1 MHNIVRTTATAI
13 VMLAGAGAVRAAAE
27 DAGGTLLRGKAAFGS
42 WRQDKPGLRRLI
54 KPQDLPPVG
63 KSTPNFSEVAAMPP
77 GAKPRV
83 PAGFLVEMVA
93 SGYAGPRAIRVA
105 PNGDLFVADSASNSI
120 HVLRVPSGTA
130 SPIKSEVFA
139 SGLTQPF
146 GIAFYPLGP
155 NPERVYVA
163 NSDGVVRFPYKNDD
177 VVATAQ
183 PEQVVGHIPW
193 VHHWTRDIAF
203 TPDGKRLLVSVGSGS
218 NVALDM
224 FPEPLTKGGLQ
235 AWIKNQP
242 LGAAWDTEERRADI
256 LSYDPDG
263 KNEKI
268 VATGLRNCAGLTI
281 QPATGLPWCVVNER
295 DQLGDHTP
303 FEYATAVKDGSFF
316 GWPWYYIGSN
326 ADPRHKGARPDLKG
340 KVTVPDV
347 LMQAHSAPP
356 QIVFYEGND
365 FPASYKGS
373 AFVALHGSWN
383 RAERTGYKVVRLLFD
398 NAGKPTGEYED
409 FMTGFVISDSQ
420 VWGRPVGVAVAK
432 DGSLFVTEDGNGT
445 IWRVSHQK
453 GAPGNKPDQARA
465 VLMPTNILAP
475 PIEGLK
481 R

>member
-1 MHNIVRTTATAI
+1 MHSIVRTTAAAI
-13 VMLAGAGAVRAAAE
+13 VVLAGAGALRAAAE
-27 DAGGTLLRGKAAFGS
+27 DGSGTLLKGKAAFGS
-42 WRQDKPGLRRLI
+42 WQQDKPGLRRLI

-63 KSTPNFSEVAAMPP
+63 KSTPNFSEVAPVPP

-83 PAGFLVEMVA
+83 PPGFLVEMVA

-105 PNGDLFVADSASNSI
+105 PNGALFFADSASNSI

-130 SPIKSEVFA
+130 SPTKNEVFG

-155 NPERVYVA
+155 NPEWVYVA
-163 NSDGVVRFPYKNDD
+163 NSDGVVRFPYKNGDLI
-177 VVATAQ
+177 ATGK
-183 PEQVVGHIPW
+183 PEQIVGHIPW

-203 TPDGKRLLVSVGSGS
+203 TPDGKRLLLSVGSGS

-224 FPEPLTKGGLQ
+224 FPEPEVKGGLQ
-235 AWIKNQP
+235 AWIKSEP
-242 LGAAWDTEERRADI
+242 LGAGWDTEERRADV

-268 VATGLRNCAGLTI
+268 VATGLRNCAGVTI

-295 DQLGDHTP
+295 DELGDNTP
-303 FEYATAVKDGSFF
+303 FEYATAVKDSAFY

-326 ADPRHKGARPDLKG
+326 EDPRHKGARPDLKG

-347 LMQAHSAPP
+347 LMQAHSAPL

-398 NAGKPTGEYED
+398 NAGKPSGEYED
-409 FMTGFVISDSQ
+409 FLTGFVISDKQ

-432 DGSLFVTEDGNGT
+432 DGSLFVTEDSNGT

-453 GAPGNKPDQARA
+453 VASN
-465 VLMPTNILAP
+465 N
-475 PIEGLK
+475 
-481 R
+481 

>member
-1 MHNIVRTTATAI
+1 MHNIVRTTAAAI

-27 DAGGTLLRGKAAFGS
+27 DGSGTLLKGKAAFGS
-42 WRQDKPGLRRLI
+42 WQQDKPGLRRLI

-63 KSTPNFSEVAAMPP
+63 KSTPNFSEVAPMPP

-83 PAGFLVEMVA
+83 PPGFLVEMVA

-105 PNGDLFVADSASNSI
+105 PNGDLFFADSASNSI

-130 SPIKSEVFA
+130 SPTKNEVFA

-155 NPERVYVA
+155 NPEWVYVA
-163 NSDGVVRFPYKNDD
+163 NSDGVVRFPYKNGDLI
-177 VVATAQ
+177 ATGK
-183 PEQVVGHIPW
+183 PEQIVGHIPW

-203 TPDGKRLLVSVGSGS
+203 TPDGKRLLLSVGSGS

-224 FPEPLTKGGLQ
+224 FPEPEVKGGLQ
-235 AWIKNQP
+235 AWIKSEP
-242 LGAAWDTEERRADI
+242 LGAAWDTEERRADV

-268 VATGLRNCAGLTI
+268 LATGLRNCAGITI

-295 DQLGDHTP
+295 DELGDNTP
-303 FEYATAVKDGSFF
+303 FEYATAVKDSSFY

-326 ADPRHKGARPDLKG
+326 EDPRHKGARPDLKG

-347 LMQAHSAPP
+347 LMQAHSAPL

-409 FMTGFVISDSQ
+409 FLTGFVISDKQ
-420 VWGRPVGVAVAK
+420 VRGRPVGVAVAK
-432 DGSLFVTEDGNGT
+432 DGSLFVTEDSNGT

-453 GAPGNKPDQARA
+453 VASN
-465 VLMPTNILAP
+465 N
-475 PIEGLK
+475 
-481 R
+481 

>member
-1 MHNIVRTTATAI
+1 
-13 VMLAGAGAVRAAAE
+13 
-27 DAGGTLLRGKAAFGS
+27 
-42 WRQDKPGLRRLI
+42 
-54 KPQDLPPVG
+54 
-63 KSTPNFSEVAAMPP
+63 MPP

-83 PAGFLVEMVA
+83 PPGFLVEMVA
-93 SGYAGPRAIRVA
+93 SGYAGPLAIRVA
-105 PNGDLFVADSASNSI
+105 PNGDLFVADSASNTI
-120 HVLRVPSGTA
+120 RVLRVPSGTA
-130 SPIKSEVFA
+130 SPTKNEVFA

-155 NPERVYVA
+155 NPEWVYVA
-163 NSDGVVRFPYKNDD
+163 NSDGVVRFPYKNGDLI
-177 VVATAQ
+177 ATGK
-183 PEQVVGHIPW
+183 PEQIVGHIPW

-203 TPDGKRLLVSVGSGS
+203 TPDGKRLLLSVGSGS

-224 FPEPLTKGGLQ
+224 FPEPEVKGGLQ
-235 AWIKNQP
+235 AWIKSEP
-242 LGAAWDTEERRADI
+242 LGAGWDTEERRADV

-268 VATGLRNCAGLTI
+268 VATGLRNCAGVTI

-295 DQLGDHTP
+295 DELGDNTP
-303 FEYATAVKDGSFF
+303 FEYATAVKDSSFY

-326 ADPRHKGARPDLKG
+326 EDPRHKGARPDLKG

-347 LMQAHSAPP
+347 LMQAHSAPL

-409 FMTGFVISDSQ
+409 FMTGFVISDKQ

-453 GAPGNKPDQARA
+453 VASN
-465 VLMPTNILAP
+465 N
-475 PIEGLK
+475 
-481 R
+481 

>member
-1 MHNIVRTTATAI
+1 MHNIARTTAAAI
-13 VMLAGAGAVRAAAE
+13 VVLAGAGALRAAAE
-27 DAGGTLLRGKAAFGS
+27 DGSGTLLKGKAAFGS
-42 WRQDKPGLRRLI
+42 WQQDKPGLRRLI

-63 KSTPNFSEVAAMPP
+63 KSTPNFSEVAPVPP

-83 PAGFLVEMVA
+83 PPGFLVEMVA

-105 PNGDLFVADSASNSI
+105 PNGDLFVADSASNTI
-120 HVLRVPSGTA
+120 RVLRVPSGTA
-130 SPIKSEVFA
+130 LPNKNEVFA

-155 NPERVYVA
+155 NPEWVYVA
-163 NSDGVVRFPYKNDD
+163 NSDGVVRFPYKNGD
-177 VVATAQ
+177 VIATGK
-183 PEQVVGHIPW
+183 PEQIVGHIPW

-203 TPDGKRLLVSVGSGS
+203 TPDGKRLLLSVGSGS

-224 FPEPLTKGGLQ
+224 FSEPEVKGGLQ
-235 AWIKNQP
+235 AWIKSEA
-242 LGAAWDTEERRADI
+242 LGAAWDTEERRADV

-268 VATGLRNCAGLTI
+268 VATGLRNCAGVTI
-281 QPATGLPWCVVNER
+281 QPATGHPWCVVNER
-295 DQLGDHTP
+295 DELGDNTP
-303 FEYATAVKDGSFF
+303 FEYATAVKDGTFY

-326 ADPRHKGARPDLKG
+326 EDPRHKGARPDLKG

-347 LMQAHSAPP
+347 LMQAHSAPL
-356 QIVFYEGND
+356 QIVFYEGSD

-398 NAGKPTGEYED
+398 SAGKPTGEYED
-409 FMTGFVISDSQ
+409 FMTGFVISDKQ

-453 GAPGNKPDQARA
+453 VAFSD
-465 VLMPTNILAP
+465 
-475 PIEGLK
+475 
-481 R
+481 

>member
-1 MHNIVRTTATAI
+1 MHNIVRTTAAAI
-13 VMLAGAGAVRAAAE
+13 VMLAFAGAVRAAAE
-27 DAGGTLLRGKAAFGS
+27 DGSGTLLKGKAAFGS
-42 WRQDKPGLRRLI
+42 WQQDKPGLRRLI

-63 KSTPNFSEVAAMPP
+63 KSTPNFSEVAPMPP

-83 PAGFLVEMVA
+83 PPGFLVEMVA

-105 PNGDLFVADSASNSI
+105 PNGDLFFADSASNSI

-130 SPIKSEVFA
+130 SPTKNEVFA

-155 NPERVYVA
+155 NPEWVYVA
-163 NSDGVVRFPYKNDD
+163 NSGGVVRFPYKNGDLI
-177 VVATAQ
+177 ATGK
-183 PEQVVGHIPW
+183 PEQIVGHIPW

-203 TPDGKRLLVSVGSGS
+203 TPDGKRLLLSVGSGS

-224 FPEPLTKGGLQ
+224 FPEPEVKGGLQ
-235 AWIKNQP
+235 AWIKSEP
-242 LGAAWDTEERRADI
+242 LGAAWDTEERRADV

-268 VATGLRNCAGLTI
+268 LATGLRNCAGITI
-281 QPATGLPWCVVNER
+281 QPATGQPWCVVNER
-295 DQLGDHTP
+295 DELGDNTP
-303 FEYATAVKDGSFF
+303 FEYATAVKDSSFY

-326 ADPRHKGARPDLKG
+326 EDPRHKGARPDLKG

-347 LMQAHSAPP
+347 LMQAHSAPL

-409 FMTGFVISDSQ
+409 FLTGFVISDKQ

-432 DGSLFVTEDGNGT
+432 DGSLFVTEDSNGT

-453 GAPGNKPDQARA
+453 VASN
-465 VLMPTNILAP
+465 N
-475 PIEGLK
+475 
-481 R
+481 

>member
-1 MHNIVRTTATAI
+1 MHNIVRTTAAAI

-27 DAGGTLLRGKAAFGS
+27 DGSGTLLKGKAAFGS
-42 WRQDKPGLRRLI
+42 WQQDKPGLRRLI

-63 KSTPNFSEVAAMPP
+63 KSTPNFSEVAPMPP

-83 PAGFLVEMVA
+83 PPGFLVEMVA

-105 PNGDLFVADSASNSI
+105 PNGDLFFADSASNTI

-130 SPIKSEVFA
+130 SPTKNEVFA

-155 NPERVYVA
+155 NPEWVYVA
-163 NSDGVVRFPYKNDD
+163 NSDGVVRFPYKNGDLI
-177 VVATAQ
+177 ATGK
-183 PEQVVGHIPW
+183 PEQIVGHIPW

-203 TPDGKRLLVSVGSGS
+203 TPDGKRLLLSVGSGS

-224 FPEPLTKGGLQ
+224 FPEPEVKGGLQ
-235 AWIKNQP
+235 AWIKSEP
-242 LGAAWDTEERRADI
+242 LGAAWDTEERRADV

-263 KNEKI
+263 KNEEI
-268 VATGLRNCAGLTI
+268 LATGLRNCAGITI

-295 DQLGDHTP
+295 DELGDNTP
-303 FEYATAVKDGSFF
+303 FEYATAVKDSSFY

-326 ADPRHKGARPDLKG
+326 EDPRHKGARPDLKG

-347 LMQAHSAPP
+347 LMQAHSAPL

-409 FMTGFVISDSQ
+409 FLTGFVISDKQ

-432 DGSLFVTEDGNGT
+432 DGSLFVTEDSNGT

-453 GAPGNKPDQARA
+453 VASN
-465 VLMPTNILAP
+465 N
-475 PIEGLK
+475 
-481 R
+481 

>member
-1 MHNIVRTTATAI
+1 
-13 VMLAGAGAVRAAAE
+13 MLAGAGAVRAAAE
-27 DAGGTLLRGKAAFGS
+27 DGSGTLLKGKAAFGS
-42 WRQDKPGLRRLI
+42 WQQDKPGLRRLI

-63 KSTPNFSEVAAMPP
+63 KSTPNFSEVAPMPP

-83 PAGFLVEMVA
+83 PPGFLVEMVA

-105 PNGDLFVADSASNSI
+105 PNGDLFFADSASNSI

-130 SPIKSEVFA
+130 SPTKNEVFA

-155 NPERVYVA
+155 NPEWVYVA
-163 NSDGVVRFPYKNDD
+163 NSDGVVRFPYKNGDLI
-177 VVATAQ
+177 ATGK
-183 PEQVVGHIPW
+183 PEQIVGNIPW
-193 VHHWTRDIAF
+193 VHHWARDIAF
-203 TPDGKRLLVSVGSGS
+203 TPDGKRLLLSVGSGS

-224 FPEPLTKGGLQ
+224 FPEPEVKGGLQ
-235 AWIKNQP
+235 AWIKSEP
-242 LGAAWDTEERRADI
+242 LGAAWDTEERRADV
-256 LSYDPDG
+256 LSYDPHG

-268 VATGLRNCAGLTI
+268 LATGLRNCAGITI

-295 DQLGDHTP
+295 DELGDNTP
-303 FEYATAVKDGSFF
+303 FEYATAVKDSAFY

-326 ADPRHKGARPDLKG
+326 EDPRHKGARPDLKG

-347 LMQAHSAPP
+347 LMQAHSAPL

-409 FMTGFVISDSQ
+409 FLTGFVISDKQ

-453 GAPGNKPDQARA
+453 VASN
-465 VLMPTNILAP
+465 N
-475 PIEGLK
+475 
-481 R
+481 

>member
-1 MHNIVRTTATAI
+1 MHNIVRTTAAA
-13 VMLAGAGAVRAAAE
+13 VVVLAGAGALRAAAE
-27 DAGGTLLRGKAAFGS
+27 DGSGTLLKGKAAFGS
-42 WRQDKPGLRRLI
+42 WQQDKPGLRRLI

-63 KSTPNFSEVAAMPP
+63 KSTPNFSEVAPMPP

-83 PAGFLVEMVA
+83 PPGFLVEMVA

-105 PNGDLFVADSASNSI
+105 PNGDLFFVDSASNSI

-130 SPIKSEVFA
+130 SPTKNEVFA

-155 NPERVYVA
+155 NPEWVYVA
-163 NSDGVVRFPYKNDD
+163 NSDGVVRFPYKNGDLI
-177 VVATAQ
+177 ATGK
-183 PEQVVGHIPW
+183 PEQIVGHIPW

-203 TPDGKRLLVSVGSGS
+203 TPDSKRLLLSVGSGS

-224 FPEPLTKGGLQ
+224 FPEPEVKGGLQ
-235 AWIKNQP
+235 AWIKSEP
-242 LGAAWDTEERRADI
+242 LGAAWDTEERRADV

-268 VATGLRNCAGLTI
+268 LATGLRNSAGITI

-295 DQLGDHTP
+295 DELGDNTP
-303 FEYATAVKDGSFF
+303 FEYATAVKDSSFY

-326 ADPRHKGARPDLKG
+326 EDPRHKGARPDLKS

-347 LMQAHSAPP
+347 LMQAHSAPL

-409 FMTGFVISDSQ
+409 FLTGFVISDKQ

-453 GAPGNKPDQARA
+453 VASN
-465 VLMPTNILAP
+465 N
-475 PIEGLK
+475 
-481 R
+481 

>member
-1 MHNIVRTTATAI
+1 MHNIVRTTAAA
-13 VMLAGAGAVRAAAE
+13 VVVLAGAGALRAAAE
-27 DAGGTLLRGKAAFGS
+27 DGSGTLLKGKAAFGS
-42 WRQDKPGLRRLI
+42 WQQDKPGLRRLI

-63 KSTPNFSEVAAMPP
+63 KSTPNFSEVAPVPP

-83 PAGFLVEMVA
+83 PPGFLVEMVA
-93 SGYAGPRAIRVA
+93 SGYASPRAIRVA
-105 PNGDLFVADSASNSI
+105 PNGDLFVAASASNTI
-120 HVLRVPSGTA
+120 RVLRVPSGTA
-130 SPIKSEVFA
+130 SPTKNEVFA

-155 NPERVYVA
+155 NPEWVYVA
-163 NSDGVVRFPYKNDD
+163 NSDGVVRFPYKNGDLI
-177 VVATAQ
+177 ATGK
-183 PEQVVGHIPW
+183 PEQIVGRIPW

-203 TPDGKRLLVSVGSGS
+203 TRDGKRLLLSVGSGS

-224 FPEPLTKGGLQ
+224 FPEPEVKGGLQ
-235 AWIKNQP
+235 AWIKSEP
-242 LGAAWDTEERRADI
+242 LGAGWDTEERRADV

-268 VATGLRNCAGLTI
+268 VATGLRNCAGVTI

-295 DQLGDHTP
+295 DELGDNTP
-303 FEYATAVKDGSFF
+303 FEYATAVKDSAFY

-326 ADPRHKGARPDLKG
+326 EDPRHKGARPDLKG

-347 LMQAHSAPP
+347 LMQAHSAPL

-398 NAGKPTGEYED
+398 NAGEPTGEYED
-409 FMTGFVISDSQ
+409 FMTGFVISDKQ

-453 GAPGNKPDQARA
+453 VASN
-465 VLMPTNILAP
+465 N
-475 PIEGLK
+475 
-481 R
+481 

>member
-1 MHNIVRTTATAI
+1 MALGGDHRAAALIKTSWSAQLHNIVRTMAAI
-13 VMLAGAGAVRAAAE
+13 IMLTGAGAVRAAAE
-27 DAGGTLLRGKAAFGS
+27 DGSGTLLKGKAALGS
-42 WRQDKPGLRRLI
+42 WQQDKPGLRRLI

-63 KSTPNFSEVAAMPP
+63 KSTPNFSEVVPLP
-77 GAKPRV
+77 RGAKPRV
-83 PAGFLVEMVA
+83 PPGFLVELVA
-93 SGYAGPRAIRVA
+93 SGYAGPRAIRAA
-105 PNGDLFVADSASNSI
+105 PNGDLFVADSASNTI

-130 SPIKSEVFA
+130 SPTKDEVFA

-155 NPERVYVA
+155 NPEWVYVA

-177 VVATAQ
+177 LVATAQ
-183 PEQVVGHIPW
+183 PEQIVGHIPW

-203 TPDGKRLLVSVGSGS
+203 TRDGKRLLVSVGSGS

-224 FPEPLTKGGLQ
+224 FSVPLVKGGLQ
-235 AWIKNQP
+235 AWIKSEP
-242 LGAAWDTEERRADI
+242 LGATWDTEERRADI
-256 LSYDPDG
+256 LSYDLDG

-268 VATGLRNCAGLTI
+268 LATGLRNCAGLTI

-295 DQLGDHTP
+295 DELGDHTP

-316 GWPWYYIGSN
+316 GWPWYYIGAN
-326 ADPRHKGARPDLKG
+326 ADPRHNGARSDLKG

-347 LMQAHSAPP
+347 LMQAHSAPL

-365 FPASYKGS
+365 FPAYYQGS

-409 FMTGFVISDSQ
+409 FMTGFVISNKQ

-453 GAPGNKPDQARA
+453 VASSK
-465 VLMPTNILAP
+465 
-475 PIEGLK
+475 
-481 R
+481 

>member
-1 MHNIVRTTATAI
+1 MHNIVRTTAAAI

-27 DAGGTLLRGKAAFGS
+27 DGSGTLLKGKAAFGS

-54 KPQDLPPVG
+54 KPQDLAPVG
-63 KSTPNFSEVAAMPP
+63 KSTPNFSEVAPVPP

-83 PAGFLVEMVA
+83 PPGFLVEMVA

-105 PNGDLFVADSASNSI
+105 PNGDLFFADSASNSI

-130 SPIKSEVFA
+130 SPTKNEVFA

-155 NPERVYVA
+155 NPEWVYVA
-163 NSDGVVRFPYKNDD
+163 NSDGVVRFPYKNGDLI
-177 VVATAQ
+177 ATGK
-183 PEQVVGHIPW
+183 PEQIVGHIPW

-203 TPDGKRLLVSVGSGS
+203 TPDGKRLLLSVGSGS

-224 FPEPLTKGGLQ
+224 FPEPEVKGGLQ
-235 AWIKNQP
+235 AWIKSEP
-242 LGAAWDTEERRADI
+242 LGAAWDTEERRADV

-268 VATGLRNCAGLTI
+268 LATGLRNCAGITI

-295 DQLGDHTP
+295 DELGDNTP
-303 FEYATAVKDGSFF
+303 FEYATAVKDSSFY

-326 ADPRHKGARPDLKG
+326 EDPRHKGARPDLKG

-347 LMQAHSAPP
+347 LMQAHSAPL

-398 NAGKPTGEYED
+398 SAGKPTGEYED
-409 FMTGFVISDSQ
+409 FMTGFVISDKQ
-420 VWGRPVGVAVAK
+420 VWGRPVGVAIAK

-453 GAPGNKPDQARA
+453 VASSN
-465 VLMPTNILAP
+465 
-475 PIEGLK
+475 
-481 R
+481 

>member
-1 MHNIVRTTATAI
+1 MHSIVRTTAAAI
-13 VMLAGAGAVRAAAE
+13 VVLAGAGALRAAAE
-27 DAGGTLLRGKAAFGS
+27 DGSGTLLKGKAAFGS
-42 WRQDKPGLRRLI
+42 WQQDKPGLRRLI

-63 KSTPNFSEVAAMPP
+63 KSTPNFSEVAPVPP

-83 PAGFLVEMVA
+83 PPGFLVEMVA

-105 PNGDLFVADSASNSI
+105 PNGDLFVADSASNTI

-130 SPIKSEVFA
+130 SPTKNEVFA
-139 SGLTQPF
+139 SGLAQPF

-155 NPERVYVA
+155 NPEWVYVA
-163 NSDGVVRFPYKNDD
+163 NSDGVVRFPYKNGDLI
-177 VVATAQ
+177 ATAK
-183 PEQVVGHIPW
+183 PEQIVGHIPW

-203 TPDGKRLLVSVGSGS
+203 TRDGKRLLLSVGSGS

-224 FPEPLTKGGLQ
+224 FPEPEVKGGLQ
-235 AWIKNQP
+235 AWIKSEP
-242 LGAAWDTEERRADI
+242 LGAGWDTEERRADV

-268 VATGLRNCAGLTI
+268 VATGLRNCAGVTI

-295 DQLGDHTP
+295 DELGDNTP
-303 FEYATAVKDGSFF
+303 FEYATAVKDSSFY

-326 ADPRHKGARPDLKG
+326 EDPRHKGARPDLKG

-347 LMQAHSAPP
+347 LMQAHSAPL

-383 RAERTGYKVVRLLFD
+383 RAERTGYKIVRLLFD
-398 NAGKPTGEYED
+398 SAGKPTGEYED
-409 FMTGFVISDSQ
+409 FMTGFVISDKQ

-453 GAPGNKPDQARA
+453 VASSN
-465 VLMPTNILAP
+465 
-475 PIEGLK
+475 
-481 R
+481 

>member
-1 MHNIVRTTATAI
+1 MHNIVRTTAAAI

-27 DAGGTLLRGKAAFGS
+27 DGSGTLLKGKAAFGS
-42 WRQDKPGLRRLI
+42 WQQDKPGLRRLI

-63 KSTPNFSEVAAMPP
+63 NSTPNFSEVAPMPP

-83 PAGFLVEMVA
+83 PPGFLVEMVA

-105 PNGDLFVADSASNSI
+105 PNGDLFFADSASNSI

-130 SPIKSEVFA
+130 SPTKNEVFA

-155 NPERVYVA
+155 NPEWVYVA
-163 NSDGVVRFPYKNDD
+163 NSDGVVRFPYKNGDLI
-177 VVATAQ
+177 ATGK
-183 PEQVVGHIPW
+183 PEQIVGHIPW

-203 TPDGKRLLVSVGSGS
+203 TPDGKRLLLSVGSGS

-224 FPEPLTKGGLQ
+224 FPEPEVKGGLQ
-235 AWIKNQP
+235 AWIKSEP
-242 LGAAWDTEERRADI
+242 LGAAWDTEERRADV

-268 VATGLRNCAGLTI
+268 LATGLRNCAGITI

-295 DQLGDHTP
+295 DELGDNTP
-303 FEYATAVKDGSFF
+303 FEYATAVKDSSFY

-326 ADPRHKGARPDLKG
+326 EDPRHKGARPDLKG

-347 LMQAHSAPP
+347 LMQAHSAPL

-398 NAGKPTGEYED
+398 NAGKPSGEYED
-409 FMTGFVISDSQ
+409 FLTGFVISDKQ

-432 DGSLFVTEDGNGT
+432 DGSLFVTEDSNGT

-453 GAPGNKPDQARA
+453 VASN
-465 VLMPTNILAP
+465 N
-475 PIEGLK
+475 
-481 R
+481 